1 MLEHTGKI
9 LSVAMLFAGLVA
21 GPVEATTPRTTA
33 PAARTQS
40 FWLHLNSTPV
50 SDATIATEAKRR
62 AHVVLNAWE
71 GDILKKLKAANPS
84 VKVYVYK
91 DLSSTR
97 SYACKNGK
105 DDAHLPTGLGYCAA
119 DPAWFLKGP
128 DGKKLEYAGYRDH
141 WQMDV
146 GDPAYRKAW
155 TAAVVSSS
163 KATGFDGVFLDN
175 ALYTCDTYH
184 PGVCPPKYPDNA
196 KFQDAYKGMLAEV
209 KAGFTAAGL
218 LSVGNL
224 TNARLHD
231 GGWDAYGA
239 YLDGGFDEWWL
250 TFSSDRL
257 LEDYPQGWR
266 RQVAEIAVNESS
278 GKMTWV
284 QPHFDAGD
292 TRAFRYALA
301 SLYMTTSGNAAMAE
315 IAKTDGYADPTAW
328 HPEYDWNL
336 GHPAGAYRAVGDR
349 LFRRDF
355 TCGIALVNAKPTD
368 TPPTT
373 VELQRTYQNHDGK
386 PVTSVSMPGTTGVV
400 LRANC

>member
-1 MLEHTGKI
+1 MAALI
-9 LSVAMLFAGLVA
+9 SGLVA
-21 GPVEATTPRTTA
+21 GPTEATTPRTTA
-33 PAARTQS
+33 PVARTQS

-50 SDATIATEAKRR
+50 SDAVIATEAKRR

-71 GDILKKLKAANPS
+71 GDILEKLKAANPA

-97 SYACKNGK
+97 SYACKGGQ
-105 DDAHLPTGLGYCAA
+105 DDVHLPAGLGYCAVKA
-119 DPAWFLKGP
+119 SNPDWFLEGP
-128 DGKKLEYAGYRDH
+128 DGRNLEYAGYRDH

-146 GDPAYRKAW
+146 GNPAYRKAW
-155 TAAVVSSS
+155 VTAVVATS

-175 ALYTCDTYH
+175 ALYTCDAHH

-196 KFQDAYKGMLAEV
+196 RFQEAYKGMLAEV
-209 KAGFTAAGL
+209 EAGFGAAGL

-224 TNARLHD
+224 TDARLHE

-250 TFSSDRL
+250 TFSSERL

-266 RQVAEIAVNESS
+266 RQVAEIAVNESN
-278 GKMTWV
+278 GKMAWV

-292 TRAFRYALA
+292 ARAFRYALA
-301 SLYMTTSGNAAMAE
+301 SLYMTTGGTAAMAE
-315 IAKTDGYADPTAW
+315 IAQTDGYSDPTAW

-336 GHPAGAYRAVGDR
+336 GHPAGAYRAIGDK

-355 TCGIALVNAKPTD
+355 TCGVALVNANPTD

-373 VELQRTYQNHDGK
+373 VQLQRTYQDHDGK
-386 PVTSVSMPGTTGVV
+386 PVTSVSMAGTTGVV
-400 LRANC
+400 LRANCP